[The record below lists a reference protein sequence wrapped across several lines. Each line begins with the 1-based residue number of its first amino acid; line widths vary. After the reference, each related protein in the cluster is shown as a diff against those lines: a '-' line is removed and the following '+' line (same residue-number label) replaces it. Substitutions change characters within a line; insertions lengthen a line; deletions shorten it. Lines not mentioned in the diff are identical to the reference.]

1 MRGSLFD
8 LVLYLFDYLVM
19 DRGVLFDFTMTLLRK
34 TNFVIGQLEE
44 LTFGCMLSYTWPCE
58 SSGQRPL
65 DSQGLI

>member
-1 MRGSLFD
+1 
-8 LVLYLFDYLVM
+8 M

-34 TNFVIGQLEE
+34 SNFVIGQLEE

-58 SSGQRPL
+58 SSGLWPL

>member
-1 MRGSLFD
+1 
-8 LVLYLFDYLVM
+8 M

-58 SSGQRPL
+58 PSGQRPL